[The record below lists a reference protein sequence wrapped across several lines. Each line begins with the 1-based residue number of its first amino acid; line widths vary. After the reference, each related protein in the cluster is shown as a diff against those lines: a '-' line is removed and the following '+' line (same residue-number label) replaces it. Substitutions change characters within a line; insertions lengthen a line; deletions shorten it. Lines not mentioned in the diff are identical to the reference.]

1 MCYFFFKGTSLL
13 ELNCTD
19 IDSGGNGQCTITIKS
34 GDLNPARF
42 NIIGNTLYTTG
53 NLLDYETT
61 STVTLVIVGQDNPVS
76 EPSNSV
82 SVNVVV
88 TVKDINEPPVF
99 LNNPTIQISEN
110 STPPIN
116 IYWYN
121 GTDQDRFV
129 LHGIARYDIISGEF
143 KRT

>member
-1 MCYFFFKGTSLL
+1 M
-13 ELNCTD
+13 
-19 IDSGGNGQCTITIKS
+19 
-34 GDLNPARF
+34 
-42 NIIGNTLYTTG
+42 YTTG

-61 STVTLVIVGQDNPVS
+61 STVTLVILGQDNPVS
-76 EPSNSV
+76 GLSNSA
-82 SVNVVV
+82 SASVVV

-121 GTDQDRFV
+121 GTDQDAFV
-129 LHGIARYDIISGEF
+129 LYGIARYDIVSGEF
-143 KRT
+143 KRTWNIYGFEQLFFYNTLPTFLQLHPVNEVLHY